1 MFRNSKKS
9 AVLDRTGASDIVGR
23 AATVAQQTADH
34 AAVLAQTA
42 IDAARPAVHKATPAV
57 RRSASVASAK
67 LGGAAER
74 ASSALA
80 GTAEW
85 LADTAET
92 QKALAK
98 KASPKRHRK
107 LKRLV
112 AISALLG
119 ALVALVK
126 SPFCGK
132 LRDKLTGGPYPDEMD
147 ETEGITLSVDSAFES
162 TSESGGDGAGGSD
175 GAGISASTRRSDTA
189 AAKASTESNGVA
201 ATKSKERADN

>member
-147 ETEGITLSVDSAFES
+147 ETDGITLSVDSAFDSTTES
-162 TSESGGDGAGGSD
+162 TGESGGDGAGL
-175 GAGISASTRRSDTA
+175 SASTRRSDTA
-189 AAKASTESNGVA
+189 AAKASADGNGVA
-201 ATKSKERADN
+201 VTKSKERADN